1 MTSLPGL
8 ISGMNFKSKSSDS
21 KMKFANDDQILEISK
36 ILDAEDFID
45 WKDEAESQPASEKVL
60 AMPF

>member
-1 MTSLPGL
+1 
-8 ISGMNFKSKSSDS
+8 
-21 KMKFANDDQILEISK
+21 MKFANDDQILEISK